1 VSQLKTWLENVTSTE
16 GENGEVL
23 RALQPIQTLRQAKD
37 SAHEAARDSTD
48 AELSD
53 MERLSARIHGAE
65 YVPECAQIDMLREAV
80 RELHKD
86 VKKLKTMELGET
98 STSEEEKQEDSASG
112 QGEIIENDDTMEPPA
127 KRRRRAT
134 SLPMH
139 KVPVGT
145 RVKIKTTRFDVPGEP
160 KYSEDKEE
168 YEYGSVVKQLA
179 NKMQ

>member
-1 VSQLKTWLENVTSTE
+1 
-16 GENGEVL
+16 
-23 RALQPIQTLRQAKD
+23 
-37 SAHEAARDSTD
+37 
-48 AELSD
+48 
-53 MERLSARIHGAE
+53 
-65 YVPECAQIDMLREAV
+65 MLREAV

-86 VKKLKTMELGET
+86 VKKLKSMELGEELRQLLRDQAARMEQADGRRET

-112 QGEIIENDDTMEPPA
+112 QGGIIENDDTMEPPA

-179 NKMQ
+179 NWYQYFGMVIVIPWLRHTSI